1 MLQRKKNVKKS
12 ASGFFFFFHF
22 SWRKIRAG
30 GAQCVPVL
38 GGVPPS
44 VHCVPVLGGV
54 LLSVHCVPVLG
65 GVPPSVY
72 RNYSMISLSQQ
83 TERIKFPFGPAHMCS
98 VLRLWIFDTLNA
110 VPVQT
115 GSPLNRKK
123 RKKFTLFLWSLECVS
138 IFFLILQI
146 TRVSSTFGIW
156 LPFSFKVNFLK
167 RLTQV

>member
-1 MLQRKKNVKKS
+1 MQNVSIILNTNIKAERCFRGKKCEEKCFKV
-12 ASGFFFFFHF
+12 FFFFFHF

-38 GGVPPS
+38 GGV
-44 VHCVPVLGGV
+44 
-54 LLSVHCVPVLG
+54 LL
-65 GVPPSVY
+65 SVY

-83 TERIKFPFGPAHMCS
+83 TDRIKFPFDPAHMCS

-123 RKKFTLFLWSLECVS
+123 RKKFTLFLWSLECVF